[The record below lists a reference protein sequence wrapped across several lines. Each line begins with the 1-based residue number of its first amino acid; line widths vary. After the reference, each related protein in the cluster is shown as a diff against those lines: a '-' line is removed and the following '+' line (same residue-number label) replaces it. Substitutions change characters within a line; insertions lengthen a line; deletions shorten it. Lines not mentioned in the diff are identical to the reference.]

1 MSHFR
6 EREDPWR
13 AVGGSVFEF
22 RLSSA
27 VVCCLSAVV
36 LQAAALERAP
46 FCTVPLEEAQASS
59 SPEPEGG
66 IPPVPSV
73 ASRRGQ
79 AQLGNAPPCGGPSA
93 VGDPLPDN
101 LAVARPTA
109 RESAFVA
116 AALAASR
123 HLAAHPLRG
132 PPRLP
137 S

>member
-6 EREDPWR
+6 NRDDAQR
-13 AVGGSVFEF
+13 AVGGSIFEL

-27 VVCCLSAVV
+27 VVCGLSAVA

-59 SPEPEGG
+59 SPDQDGD
-66 IPPVPSV
+66 IPAPFV
-73 ASRRGQ
+73 ATRRAQ
-79 AQLGNAPPCGGPSA
+79 AQLGNSPPCGGQPA
-93 VGDPLPDN
+93 VGATLPDN
-101 LAVARPTA
+101 PAVAGPTA

-123 HLAAHPLRG
+123 RLAAHPLRG